1 MSNQIIAEASIDV
14 NEAPRQVEQAQ
25 NTANNAFSGVKTIND
40 PNQLGPAEK
49 ATLKRKYD
57 QDLLLYSMDK
67 KKLNDA
73 QLSTTEIDNAMSALS
88 AYMTPLFSNMK
99 TVDTIDRDTL
109 NQLFSDF
116 DTADKNS
123 DGAFTN
129 MVSNAASEATV
140 AGNQASEAASNASVQ
155 AIVAVS
161 NANVA
166 QSSVVAAIAKAGF
179 ASDTASAASQAATS
193 AALTANTAAAGVIDA
208 KNDAANALT
217 SAATAF
223 NVANGAKDSA
233 ASTLDKVKNL
243 QNGGRN
249 YILNSNVNWTE
260 LFQHDI
266 YLSQPLSFFVGK
278 TITLSAQV
286 DFDNAVVTG
295 QSVHRIGFEMDTTNN
310 SIKNWLT
317 VIDGD
322 SYHGRIIITMPFSLE
337 TSNQTNV
344 WVTGGVQGFTADS
357 ASVRDI
363 QLEIG
368 NLASDYS
375 QAPEDVQVQI
385 SDINGQLQSKV
396 SQESYNQLT
405 DTVTQTSTLAQQNK
419 DALLTKA
426 STETVNTVKKTV
438 DSQAT
443 SIEETSQ
450 KIALKADKQAV
461 DTISNSVDSQ
471 AAELKIASDSI
482 NGLTTSTKTLGDQY
496 TNLSGQLELN
506 SNKLESSFSKV
517 QGALDNVGQVNFV
530 YNSGYKN
537 QAEGWDM
544 RGKGYLTTVPTSMYQ
559 ESPGL
564 AINVSGQNP
573 SSAIAFGFSKVM
585 PLPGNMS
592 GNPQTMSFGVW
603 IKLSSEHVEA
613 NMSIEA
619 SIAFMAA
626 NGTTRVS
633 FAPTYG
639 TATDNQWHY
648 CKVENVS
655 IPEAAVGVRVEYYSH
670 ATTMHAFVAH
680 PMLVINSSVGPYVES
695 TGDLATSAALTK
707 VSQTAEQAS
716 LTASDNK
723 NNITNLSA
731 TAKDLQ
737 LSLQSKADSSDL
749 NNVKSAVQQN
759 TATID
764 ANSKSLT
771 STISK
776 VQNNL
781 SNVGAPNL
789 VSATG
794 WTTGADGSGS
804 LSTIVTHAFYKGTQP
819 LYTIYN
825 KSTLENYAYSQRFD
839 LKPNTTYVVRFIGF
853 EDVHVSSMDL
863 FVLARKS
870 GETVDHTQ
878 VYNPVKG
885 IVLSSSGT
893 QEVKNYTFT
902 TGADVNSGYIRI
914 DNNGSKDGSTGGL
927 YFTEVQLEEGSVST
941 PYRRSE
947 ADQATVT
954 ALTQVKQT
962 AEGAQALATN
972 NQGDITNLQATAK
985 GIQTTVSNN
994 YSDLKSQVTQTD
1006 SAWRV
1011 ALSNTG
1017 QTNLVYNSNFN
1028 DNAEGW
1034 TTNSQ
1039 GYLTEDPAGTYQ
1051 GSPGW
1056 AINKTNTG
1064 WIEFGRSKLYKLPV
1078 TDVRADNTY
1087 SAVALVKPY
1096 GDFTDGNALGT
1107 TLAYFD
1113 ANQNRVSGWH
1123 DMMVVSS
1130 ASTRNVWTLVKCE
1143 DYKVPANAVY
1153 IGLQFQAHNISGTV
1167 HGVINH
1173 PMITSG
1179 PTIGPYT
1186 ESTSDLATQSDITQ
1200 SISNIHLGFKN
1211 SNGSTFQMNLSA
1223 DGVALMDFSKIMLNG
1238 ATNIANG
1245 TIGTAQIADAAITN
1259 AKITN
1264 LDASKITTGTLDAS
1278 HIDSD
1283 QLIATLIDGKTI
1295 NAVTLN
1301 TPSLNMGDN
1310 GQITGTYSVNDD
1322 TGWFQPINGTGKLNI
1337 DHGYIQS
1344 TANILYYNK
1353 LMNGMGD
1360 KWGHWESST
1369 TFVPAPDQ
1377 AHPDVNNVAESTLT
1391 PAFLKLDI
1399 FNADKSLVN
1408 SRAYLDGTGL
1418 YINDG
1423 GTQAISSM
1431 LSDWELLSNGMAYLM
1446 GGVQMKKES
1455 SFTFG
1460 NLAMNGYHTIAMLD
1474 GKALYFQ
1481 DKPGSGGNTIELV
1494 AKTFTKSSQL
1504 SLKHDITSLST
1515 AEASRLL
1522 NAIDVEKYRYIH
1534 DGATRAYQY
1543 GGIIDNQNELGKKKY
1558 SLPAEF
1564 LNEDGTGIN
1573 LDSLTGVLIKKVQD
1587 QDKMIGE
1594 LSMRLT
1600 KLEMTA

>member
-14 NEAPRQVEQAQ
+14 NEAPRQAEQAQ

-129 MVSNAASEATV
+129 MVSNAASEAVV

-155 AIVAVS
+155 ASVAVS

-166 QSSVVAAIAKAGF
+166 QSSVVAAIAKAEF
-179 ASDTASAASQAATS
+179 ASDAASAASQAAS
-193 AALTANTAAAGVIDA
+193 DAKAIASQAANNVAIA

-223 NVANGAKDSA
+223 NVANVAQDSA
-233 ASTLDKVKNL
+233 ASALSKVNGMQFGGTNL
-243 QNGGRN
+243 LRDTGFSEDGHPYWQGPADLGVTDGYLNHNAVSFDETSLTGSN
-249 YILNSNVNWTE
+249 YID
-260 LFQHDI
+260 FQQII
-266 YLSQPLSFFVGK
+266 YDNNTKLIKLGQWHALSFYAKGSGKFASFVYPLTIDENAGAYIDGQFTIPAEIDGNHFWTLTDDWVRHTYIFK
-278 TITLSAQV
+278 TNASIST
-286 DFDNAVVTG
+286 DTNAVQRVLWRTYAG
-295 QSVHRIGFEMDTTNN
+295 TKV
-310 SIKNWLT
+310 SIC
-317 VIDGD
+317 
-322 SYHGRIIITMPFSLE
+322 MPQLE
-337 TSNQTNV
+337 TGNV
-344 WVTGGVQGFTADS
+344 V
-357 ASVRDI
+357 
-363 QLEIG
+363 
-368 NLASDYS
+368 SDYS
-375 QAPEDVQVQI
+375 QSPLDVQVQI
-385 SDINGQLQSKV
+385 SDINGQLESKV
-396 SQESYNQLT
+396 SQTTYDQLAGLVS
-405 DTVTQTSTLAQQNK
+405 DTSTLAQQNK
-419 DALLTKA
+419 SELLTKA
-426 STETVNTVKKTV
+426 NEQTV
-438 DSQAT
+438 DLLKQTVDNQAT
-443 SIEETSQ
+443 SIDETA
-450 KIALKADKQAV
+450 KKVELKADESKVNALT
-461 DTISNSVDSQ
+461 DTVTNNASKLSVM
-471 AAELKIASDSI
+471 SDSI
-482 NGLTTSTKTLGDQY
+482 DGLSTKTQSVGDQLI
-496 TNLSGQLELN
+496 TLQGNFNLSSQQWETN
-506 SNKLESSFSKV
+506 FSKV
-517 QGALDNVGQVNFV
+517 
-530 YNSGYKN
+530 
-537 QAEGWDM
+537 
-544 RGKGYLTTVPTSMYQ
+544 T
-559 ESPGL
+559 
-564 AINVSGQNP
+564 
-573 SSAIAFGFSKVM
+573 
-585 PLPGNMS
+585 
-592 GNPQTMSFGVW
+592 
-603 IKLSSEHVEA
+603 
-613 NMSIEA
+613 
-619 SIAFMAA
+619 
-626 NGTTRVS
+626 
-633 FAPTYG
+633 
-639 TATDNQWHY
+639 
-648 CKVENVS
+648 
-655 IPEAAVGVRVEYYSH
+655 
-670 ATTMHAFVAH
+670 
-680 PMLVINSSVGPYVES
+680 
-695 TGDLATSAALTK
+695 
-707 VSQTAEQAS
+707 
-716 LTASDNK
+716 
-723 NNITNLSA
+723 
-731 TAKDLQ
+731 
-737 LSLQSKADSSDL
+737 
-749 NNVKSAVQQN
+749 
-759 TATID
+759 
-764 ANSKSLT
+764 
-771 STISK
+771 
-776 VQNNL
+776 NNL

-804 LSTIVTHAFYKGTQP
+804 PSTIVTHGFYKGTQP